1 MGYFQSVFFLKKKE
15 TEIKL
20 LKSNKTVQH
29 AVLEII
35 LEIMNILN

>member
-1 MGYFQSVFFLKKKE
+1 MGYLPSFFSLKK

-29 AVLEII
+29 TVLEII
-35 LEIMNILN
+35 SEIMNILK